1 MSRKGI
7 DYNKT
12 CVKQDGALIGDVID
26 EVTAIPSLII
36 CVDGEELPTIHRIDL
51 GRTNRVIDCGH
62 D

>member
-12 CVKQDGALIGDVID
+12 CVKQDDGLIGDVID
-26 EVTAIPSLII
+26 EVTAISSLVI
-36 CVDGEELPTIHRIDL
+36 CVEGEELPTIHRIDL

>member
-12 CVKQDGALIGDVID
+12 YMKQDNILVGDVID
-26 EVTAIPSLII
+26 EVTAILSLVI

-51 GRTNRVIDCGH
+51 GRTNRVIDCRH